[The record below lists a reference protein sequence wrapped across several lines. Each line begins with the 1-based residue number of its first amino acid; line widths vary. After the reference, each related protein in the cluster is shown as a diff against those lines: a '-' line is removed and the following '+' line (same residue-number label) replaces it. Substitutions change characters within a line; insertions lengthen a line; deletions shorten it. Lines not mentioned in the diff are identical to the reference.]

1 MKIFGIPVATTI
13 DPEVVKKENTQ
24 TIVQEIL
31 KPENTQTIV
40 QEVLKPENTQV
51 IVEQV
56 MEEMPGNLEVTL
68 NLATMKATHNS
79 IQIIEHLAAGGT
91 VVLKLSHGAYV
102 NLFGIYDTTVLFRG
116 FDATNGQTELVTF
129 GIYDD
134 ASASRTVTVI
144 SDHST
149 GGKLTEIDFSNFENG
164 SYTETIDGEVI
175 THSVTFDEQGRPTA
189 IDDGTAIV
197 WGSA

>member
-13 DPEVVKKENTQ
+13 DPKVVNKENIQ
-24 TIVQEIL
+24 NIVQEIL
-31 KPENTQTIV
+31 KKENITS
-40 QEVLKPENTQV
+40 
-51 IVEQV
+51 IVEKV
-56 MEEMPGNLEVTL
+56 TEEMPGNMEVTL
-68 NLATMKATHNS
+68 DLATMKATHS
-79 IQIIEHLAAGGT
+79 STQIIEHLDADGT

-129 GIYDD
+129 GIFDD

-144 SDHST
+144 AGNST
-149 GGKLTEIDFSNFENG
+149 GGAVSNIDFSKFENG

-175 THSVTFDEQGRPTA
+175 THEVTFDEQGRPTA
-189 IDDGTAIV
+189 IDGCAIV
-197 WGSA
+197 WGAS

>member
-13 DPEVVKKENTQ
+13 DPKVVNKENIQ
-24 TIVQEIL
+24 NIVQEIL
-31 KPENTQTIV
+31 KKENITS
-40 QEVLKPENTQV
+40 
-51 IVEQV
+51 IVEKV
-56 MEEMPGNLEVTL
+56 TEEMPGNMEVTL
-68 NLATMKATHNS
+68 DLATMKATHS
-79 IQIIEHLAAGGT
+79 STQIIEHLDADGT

-129 GIYDD
+129 GIFDD

-144 SDHST
+144 AGNST
-149 GGKLTEIDFSNFENG
+149 GGVLSNIDFSKLENG

-175 THSVTFDEQGRPTA
+175 THEVTFDEQDRPTA
-189 IDDGTAIV
+189 IDGCTIV